1 MTTPVPVPSGKWV
14 QFEVLLR
21 KATDDTGR
29 FAVWQDGA
37 LIVDI
42 ENVQTAENDWAQW
55 NVGASSDEL
64 VTLPTL
70 MYVAMPRSPGAP
82 GAGNLT
88 RRLREPA
95 LPRTRDC
102 RLIESFGRV
111 APIP

>member
-1 MTTPVPVPSGKWV
+1 VWDFFRQRAFAETTPVPVPSGKWV

-55 NVGASSDEL
+55 NVGASSDEI
-64 VTLPTL
+64 
-70 MYVAMPRSPGAP
+70 AP
-82 GAGNLT
+82 S
-88 RRLREPA
+88 PA
-95 LPRTRDC
+95 LIYIDDAAISLV
-102 RLIESFGRV
+102 RLGPGI
-111 APIP
+111 